1 MCDLVSG
8 GFHEIGQTIGAE
20 AAAKLVS
27 EYGGTRL
34 YIPYT
39 LKLDHKLCQLLGQE
53 IAQRLSSEFG
63 GMTVD
68 ISRAVMLQIGQRNKL
83 ILADRAAGMSQSR
96 IARKYRLTERTIR
109 TITNSTVKPSANQP
123 RKENTHEVQST
134 DND

>member
-8 GFHEIGQTIGAE
+8 GFHEIEQTIGAE
-20 AAAKLVS
+20 AAAKLVA

-34 YIPYT
+34 YVPYT
-39 LKLDHKLCQLLGQE
+39 LKQNHRLYQLLGQE
-53 IAQRLSSEFG
+53 IARQLSSEFG

-68 ISRAVMLQIGQRNKL
+68 ISRAVMLKIGQRNKL

-109 TITNSTVKPSANQP
+109 TITNSTVKPSTNQP
-123 RKENTHEVQST
+123 RKGNTHEVQSA
-134 DND
+134 DHD